1 MISEEG
7 FGVAFPCTRTASDKT
22 GGGIMTKLTIAL
34 AALAMMNT
42 AANAQ
47 TGVDQWIA
55 HCTKS
60 TSEPERASCRSYV
73 RGVADMIMLLQQS
86 YPEVTTTCIPAG
98 ITDSDLVELALPYV
112 RGQPPTS
119 PPLSAATL
127 LMNAFRAAFPC
138 RTR

>member
-1 MISEEG
+1 MN
-7 FGVAFPCTRTASDKT
+7 
-22 GGGIMTKLTIAL
+22 KLKIAV

-42 AANAQ
+42 AANSQTAAHSQ

-55 HCTKS
+55 HCSKGA
-60 TSEPERASCRSYV
+60 SESERASCRSYV
-73 RGVADMIMLLQQS
+73 RGVADMIIFLQQS
-86 YPEVTTTCIPAG
+86 YPQVTTTCIPAG
-98 ITDSDLVELALPYV
+98 LTENDLVELALPYV

-119 PPLSAATL
+119 PPLSAANL